1 LTGAAVLLPLLA
13 WRAPERLGL
22 PAVALLLVA
31 AALPAL
37 LDGDAERGFTRAG
50 RTLLGLLWIPVAL
63 CGLVLLGPAA

>member
-1 LTGAAVLLPLLA
+1 
-13 WRAPERLGL
+13 RAPERLGL

-63 CGLVLLGPAA
+63 CGLVLLGPAALAVGVAVSF